1 MDTFRIYKEEELLK
15 TANGEYIVEAYKCR
29 RVGDT
34 IIGLCVNS
42 SPMFCRAQKNVP
54 KGDYSW
60 IEVLKPTSS
69 ILEHDNTEE
78 RYNTICP
85 KVVWGIA
92 AYLLF
97 HSYTDTKGRTLFKIN
112 QDVVQPSDL
121 FRYYNEQNKKHYAT
135 LNKEDFDYYKSID
148 DTTSFDKEF
157 IEHHIAQEESL
168 INRQNTSIPDYI
180 KEKAKE
186 YIEWIK
192 INYIKNEQCLKEKKN
207 TPSPYSLEI
216 IPNLKEEEK
225 EEQTPINISEL
236 KSCFKVAFIN
246 AKVGDKEKGDKY
258 ETYFEMLIGDL
269 QKKRTMIDYARIAL
283 IIHESKKINATI
295 VPKSFKQWYEKFC
308 KITNCKF
315 NENYNKRCKLIGKEF
330 NDLKE
335 RLYYL

>member
-15 TANGEYIVEAYKCR
+15 TVNGEYIVEAYKCR

-42 SPMFCRAQKNVP
+42 SPMFCREQKNAP

-60 IEVLKPTSS
+60 MEILKPTSS
-69 ILEHDNTEE
+69 ILAHDNIEE
-78 RYNTICP
+78 EYNTRCP
-85 KVVWGIA
+85 KIAWGIA

-121 FRYYNEQNKKHYAT
+121 FRYYNEQNKKHYTT

-148 DTTSFDKEF
+148 NTTSFDKEF

-168 INRQNTSIPDYI
+168 INRRNTSIPDYI

-192 INYIKNEQCLKEKKN
+192 GNSNDKEIDKAHTNTTKYPSELIDLFNGHEELINELIEKSDDEKAKLIREWNKGKDGKPLIKNFKNRLRKEFATQLKKAG
-207 TPSPYSLEI
+207 L
-216 IPNLKEEEK
+216 
-225 EEQTPINISEL
+225 ISE
-236 KSCFKVAFIN
+236 SIENFR
-246 AKVGDKEKGDKY
+246 
-258 ETYFEMLIGDL
+258 
-269 QKKRTMIDYARIAL
+269 KKL
-283 IIHESKKINATI
+283 S
-295 VPKSFKQWYEKFC
+295 
-308 KITNCKF
+308 
-315 NENYNKRCKLIGKEF
+315 
-330 NDLKE
+330 
-335 RLYYL
+335 

>member
-42 SPMFCRAQKNVP
+42 SPMFCRTQKNVP

-121 FRYYNEQNKKHYAT
+121 FRYYNEQNKKHYTT
-135 LNKEDFDYYKSID
+135 LNKEDFDYYKSIG

-157 IEHHIAQEESL
+157 IEHHTAQEESL
-168 INRQNTSIPDYI
+168 INRQNASIPDCI
-180 KEKAKE
+180 KEKTKE

-225 EEQTPINISEL
+225 EDTSFRSLIQYE
-236 KSCFKVAFIN
+236 
-246 AKVGDKEKGDKY
+246 DKDRLLERLHFLIDPNPQKGSLIAAIIQKAYIDKY
-258 ETYFEMLIGDL
+258 ILELPNE
-269 QKKRTMIDYARIAL
+269 
-283 IIHESKKINATI
+283 ATFRSEFKLDCTWEA
-295 VPKSFKQWYEKFC
+295 VRKSFISPPYTKTSSSYIKMMQI
-308 KITNCKF
+308 KI
-315 NENYNKRCKLIGKEF
+315 L
-330 NDLKE
+330 D
-335 RLYYL
+335 

>member
-15 TANGEYIVEAYKCR
+15 TVNGEYIVEAYKCR

-85 KVVWGIA
+85 KVAWGIA

-121 FRYYNEQNKKHYAT
+121 FRYYNEQNKKHYTT

-168 INRQNTSIPDYI
+168 INRQNTVTPDYI
-180 KEKAKE
+180 KDKAKE

-192 INYIKNEQCLKEKKN
+192 GNRNDKEIDKVHINSTKYPSELLDLFNGREKLINELIGKSDDEKAQLIRGWNTKKDELGKPYIKNYKNRLRKRFAELLKEAG
-207 TPSPYSLEI
+207 L
-216 IPNLKEEEK
+216 
-225 EEQTPINISEL
+225 ISE
-236 KSCFKVAFIN
+236 SIENFR
-246 AKVGDKEKGDKY
+246 
-258 ETYFEMLIGDL
+258 
-269 QKKRTMIDYARIAL
+269 KKLD
-283 IIHESKKINATI
+283 
-295 VPKSFKQWYEKFC
+295 
-308 KITNCKF
+308 
-315 NENYNKRCKLIGKEF
+315 
-330 NDLKE
+330 
-335 RLYYL
+335 